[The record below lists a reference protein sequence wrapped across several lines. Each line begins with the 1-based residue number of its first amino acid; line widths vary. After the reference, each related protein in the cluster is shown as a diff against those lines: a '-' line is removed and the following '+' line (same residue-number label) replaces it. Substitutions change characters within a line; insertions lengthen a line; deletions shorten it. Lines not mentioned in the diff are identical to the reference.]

1 MISFGEFCV
10 IDIFFEYIDMLVYK
24 ILPRWEEKML
34 EKRRIKSILYLF
46 FPLILMATFCYPC
59 DSQENEKN
67 PSALEEYDFI
77 VRGRMSRDR
86 GIRPDQVALMD
97 SNGEILIAC
106 AEAATAEQLKSAGI
120 HFLQSQLELLVDW
133 NLLEF
138 ENKGKTYR
146 TTVHVYGKEKA
157 TAMRRHVQQAANELS
172 VILKEDL
179 VALKSYL
186 DGINRENN
194 LFAVLYAYILHSY
207 SMDQFGE
214 VIYQKPQL
222 SEKKPFWNGFAWA
235 IYPIRKFDIGV
246 LNLPVDGS
254 RFFIISPKTMPR
266 PDFRQLLAFVKDAAD
281 DNKVDDPDLKKSLA
295 PFNIFNEEGALTI
308 PVFSEDW
315 SANLENMAKKV
326 YAKTAELADSE
337 EIKNILMME
346 NSARTAMFVH
356 YELRYAFLKSLLEQG
371 VLREPVDLTD
381 ASNNSAAEMRS
392 LIFLMKS
399 GKK

>member
-1 MISFGEFCV
+1 
-10 IDIFFEYIDMLVYK
+10 
-24 ILPRWEEKML
+24 ML
-34 EKRRIKSILYLF
+34 EKRRIKSALYISF
-46 FPLILMATFCYPC
+46 FLTLTAIFCYPC
-59 DSQENEKN
+59 YSQENEKS

-86 GIRPDQVALMD
+86 GIRPNQIALMD

-106 AEAATAEQLKSAGI
+106 VEAATAEQLKSAGI
-120 HFLQSQLELLVDW
+120 NFLQSQLELLVDW

-138 ENKGKTYR
+138 ENEGKTYR
-146 TTVHVYGKEKA
+146 TTIHVYGKEKA
-157 TAMRRHVQQAANELS
+157 TAIRRHVQQAVNELS
-172 VILKEDL
+172 VILNEDL

-186 DGINRENN
+186 DSIDREEN

-214 VIYQKPQL
+214 EIYQKPQL

-235 IYPIRKFDIGV
+235 IYPIRKLDIGV
-246 LNLPVDGS
+246 TYLPIDGS

-266 PDFRQLLAFVKDAAD
+266 PDFRQLLAFVKDAAG
-281 DNKVDDPDLKKSLA
+281 DNRVDDPNLKKSLSQ
-295 PFNIFNEEGALTI
+295 FNIFNEEGALTI

-315 SANLENMAKKV
+315 SANLENMANQV
-326 YAKTAELADSE
+326 YAKTAELADSD
-337 EIKNILMME
+337 EIKKILMME
-346 NSARTAMFVH
+346 NFAQTAMFVH

-381 ASNNSAAEMRS
+381 ASNNSAAEMRN

-399 GKK
+399 GEK